1 MTPNLVGYGARPRNA
16 ARNFAERACVVGTG
30 TIHSRISVKK
40 RSTLAVALGT
50 GFCLLASAALAA
62 AQKHAGGNADSGNGL
77 GGTDEVILTAQV
89 VLLLFVGRGL
99 GEILQRFGQPAVI
112 GNLLAG
118 LILGPSLFGWIWPQA
133 HDLIF
138 PGDPKIKN
146 LLKGISDMGVMML
159 LLLTGMETDL
169 KLVRKVGAPA
179 LWVTATG
186 VAVPFACGFAA
197 AWFLPPSILPTEG
210 SKLVAAL
217 FIGTALS
224 ISSIKIVA
232 MVVREM
238 NFMRRNLGQI
248 IVASAIMED
257 TTGWVIVSITLGIA
271 GAGAVALGPLAQT
284 VIGTAIFL
292 LLSYTVGRKLV
303 FWLIR
308 WVNDTFVSEY
318 AVITAILIVMLLM
331 ALITQAIGVNTV
343 LGAFVAGVL
352 VGESPILSQHIEDEI
367 RGFITAFMMPI
378 FFGIS
383 GLSADLTI
391 LKDPTL
397 AAMTAG
403 IVLIASVGKF
413 SGAFAGGMA
422 SGLTA
427 AESTALGCGMNAR
440 GSTEVIVASIGL
452 TMGALTQNLYTM
464 IVTMAVLTTMAM
476 PPMLRW
482 GLRRLPMRKDEKE
495 RLEKEELDEKGFVS
509 RFERLLV
516 TADESANGAFAT
528 RLAGFIAGQRGMPVT
543 VVQLEKRKPGSRE
556 EEKKAE
562 APLKE
567 VATEGAK
574 EGHRAASEDQK
585 EDKPE
590 KVEVSARIETQPAE
604 AVKKEGEKGYDMLFL
619 GLEKMH
625 LKDGGFSA
633 QVDKVVKDFE
643 GSLALVIA
651 GREPAILDSK
661 GFDIL
666 VPVNGT
672 EASRNGAEIAFA
684 LSAPKEST
692 VTALHVGE
700 RPASNGARRRANKQ
714 AQKRN
719 QKAVLDDAVKLARRY
734 GHERIKTAVH
744 TDIAP
749 DAAILEEAEKS
760 GANLIVIGASRRV
773 GDHLFLGQTVA
784 CTLKNWKGAVVLV
797 VS

>member
-1 MTPNLVGYGARPRNA
+1 MN
-16 ARNFAERACVVGTG
+16 
-30 TIHSRISVKK
+30 KK
-40 RSTLAVALGT
+40 STLGLVLGT
-50 GFCLLASAALAA
+50 GLCLLASAALAA
-62 AQKHAGGNADSGNGL
+62 AQKHAGGGSNAGNGL
-77 GGTDEVILTAQV
+77 GGTDEVILAAQV

-99 GEILQRFGQPAVI
+99 GEIMQRFGQPAVI

-118 LILGPSLFGWIWPQA
+118 LILGPSLFGWVWPQA

-138 PGDPKIKN
+138 PGDPKIKS
-146 LLKGISDMGVMML
+146 LITGISDMGVMML

-169 KLVRKVGAPA
+169 KLVRKVGVPA
-179 LWVTATG
+179 IAVTAAG

-197 AWFLPPSILPTEG
+197 AWFLPESILPTQG
-210 SKLVAAL
+210 TRLVAAL
-217 FIGTALS
+217 FLGTALS

-271 GAGAVALGPLAQT
+271 GAGGFALGGLAKT
-284 VIGTAIFL
+284 VIGTAVFL
-292 LLSYTVGRKLV
+292 GLSYTIGRKLV

-308 WVNDTFVSEY
+308 WVNDNFVSEY
-318 AVITAILIVMLLM
+318 AVVTAILIVMLLM

-352 VGESPILSQHIEDEI
+352 VGESPILSQQIQDQL

-391 LKDPTL
+391 LKDPNL
-397 AAMTAG
+397 ALLTAG
-403 IVLIASVGKF
+403 LVAIASIGKF
-413 SGAFAGGMA
+413 AGAFTGGMV
-422 SGLTA
+422 SGLTVS
-427 AESTALGCGMNAR
+427 ESTALGCGMNAR

-452 TMGALTQNLYTM
+452 TMGVLTQNLYTM
-464 IVTMAVLTTMAM
+464 IVTMAVITTMAM

-482 GLRRLPMRKDEKE
+482 GLRRLPMRQDEKE
-495 RLEKEELDEKGFVS
+495 RLEKEDLDAKGFVS
-509 RFERLLV
+509 QFERLLV
-516 TADESANGAFAT
+516 TADESTSGKFAAQ
-528 RLAGFIAGQRGMPVT
+528 LAGFIAGQRGMPVT
-543 VVQLEKRKPGSRE
+543 VVQLENKKPKSA
-556 EEKKAE
+556 EEKIE

-567 VATEGAK
+567 VTTDSAK
-574 EGHRAASEDQK
+574 EGHRAAKEEQG

-590 KVEVSARIETQPAE
+590 KVEVSARVETKSSDAL
-604 AVKKEGEKGYDMLFL
+604 KKEGEKGYDMLFL

-625 LKDGGFSA
+625 EKDGGFTA
-633 QVDKVVKDFE
+633 AVDKAVRDFD
-643 GSLALVIA
+643 GALALVMA
-651 GREPAILDSK
+651 GDSDVLDAKDFS
-661 GFDIL
+661 IL

-672 EASRNGAEIAFA
+672 EASRNGAEVAFA
-684 LSAPKEST
+684 LSSSRKSKI
-692 VTALHVGE
+692 TALHVAE
-700 RPASNGARRRANKQ
+700 RAASNGAKRGRSSGGRRNE
-714 AQKRN
+714 
-719 QKAVLDDAVKLARRY
+719 KAVLEDATRLAKRY
-734 GHERIKTAVH
+734 GYERIKTAVH
-744 TDIAP
+744 VDMVP
-749 DAAILEEAEKS
+749 EEAILREAETG

-784 CTLKNWKGAVVLV
+784 CTLKNWKGAIVLV

>member
-1 MTPNLVGYGARPRNA
+1 VN
-16 ARNFAERACVVGTG
+16 
-30 TIHSRISVKK
+30 KK
-40 RSTLAVALGT
+40 STLGLVLGT
-50 GFCLLASAALAA
+50 GLCLLASAALAA
-62 AQKHAGGNADSGNGL
+62 AQKHAGGGSNAGNGL
-77 GGTDEVILTAQV
+77 GGTDEVILAAQV

-99 GEILQRFGQPAVI
+99 GEIMQRFGQPAVI

-118 LILGPSLFGWIWPQA
+118 LILGPSLFGWVWPQA

-138 PGDPKIKN
+138 PGDPKIKS
-146 LLKGISDMGVMML
+146 LITGISDMGVMML

-169 KLVRKVGAPA
+169 KLVRKVGVPA
-179 LWVTATG
+179 IAVTAAG

-197 AWFLPPSILPTEG
+197 AWFLPESILPTQG
-210 SKLVAAL
+210 TRLVAAL
-217 FIGTALS
+217 FLGTALS

-271 GAGAVALGPLAQT
+271 GAGGFALGGLAKT
-284 VIGTAIFL
+284 VIGTAVFL
-292 LLSYTVGRKLV
+292 GLSYTIGRKLV

-308 WVNDTFVSEY
+308 WVNDNFVSEY
-318 AVITAILIVMLLM
+318 AVVTAILIVMLLM

-352 VGESPILSQHIEDEI
+352 VGESPILSQQIQDQL

-391 LKDPTL
+391 LKDPNL
-397 AAMTAG
+397 ALLTAG
-403 IVLIASVGKF
+403 LVAIASIGKF
-413 SGAFAGGMA
+413 AGAFTGGMV
-422 SGLTA
+422 SGLTVS
-427 AESTALGCGMNAR
+427 ESTALGCGMNAR

-452 TMGALTQNLYTM
+452 TMGVLTQNLYTM
-464 IVTMAVLTTMAM
+464 IVTMAVITTMAM

-482 GLRRLPMRKDEKE
+482 GLRRLPMRQDEKE
-495 RLEKEELDEKGFVS
+495 RLEKEDLDAKGFVS
-509 RFERLLV
+509 QFERLLV
-516 TADESANGAFAT
+516 TADESTSGKFAAQ
-528 RLAGFIAGQRGMPVT
+528 LAGFIAGQRGMPVT
-543 VVQLEKRKPGSRE
+543 VVQLENKKPKSA
-556 EEKKAE
+556 EEKIE

-567 VATEGAK
+567 VTTDSAK
-574 EGHRAASEDQK
+574 EGHRAAKEEQG

-590 KVEVSARIETQPAE
+590 KVEVSARVETKSSDAL
-604 AVKKEGEKGYDMLFL
+604 KKEGEKGYDMLFL

-625 LKDGGFSA
+625 EKDGGFTA
-633 QVDKVVKDFE
+633 AVDKAVRDFD
-643 GSLALVIA
+643 GALALVMA
-651 GREPAILDSK
+651 GDGDSDVLDAKDFS
-661 GFDIL
+661 IL

-672 EASRNGAEIAFA
+672 EASRNGAEVAFA
-684 LSAPKEST
+684 LSSSRKSKI
-692 VTALHVGE
+692 TALHVAE
-700 RPASNGARRRANKQ
+700 RAASNGAKRGRSSGGRRNE
-714 AQKRN
+714 
-719 QKAVLDDAVKLARRY
+719 KAVLEDATRLAKRY
-734 GHERIKTAVH
+734 GYERIKTAVH
-744 TDIAP
+744 VDMVP
-749 DAAILEEAEKS
+749 EEAILREAETG

-784 CTLKNWKGAVVLV
+784 CTLKNWKGAIVLV

>member
-1 MTPNLVGYGARPRNA
+1 
-16 ARNFAERACVVGTG
+16 
-30 TIHSRISVKK
+30 VKK
-40 RSTLAVALGT
+40 RSTLAVVLGT
-50 GFCLLASAALAA
+50 GFCLLASVALAA
-62 AQKHAGGNADSGNGL
+62 VQKKAGGGDAGNGL
-77 GGTDEVILTAQV
+77 GGTDEVILAAQV
-89 VLLLFVGRGL
+89 VLLLLVGRGI
-99 GEILQRFGQPAVI
+99 GEVMQRFGQPAVI

-118 LILGPSLFGWIWPQA
+118 LILGPSLFGWVWPHA

-138 PGDPKIKN
+138 PDDAKIKN
-146 LLKGISDMGVMML
+146 LIKGISDMGVMML

-169 KLVRKVGAPA
+169 KLVRKVGKPA
-179 LWVTATG
+179 VLVTAAG
-186 VAVPFACGFAA
+186 VAVPFFCGFAA
-197 AWFLPPSILPTEG
+197 AYFLPASILPTQG
-210 SKLVAAL
+210 DKLVAAL

-271 GAGAVALGPLAQT
+271 GAAGGLDWGSLAKT
-284 VIGTAIFL
+284 VIG
-292 LLSYTVGRKLV
+292 KLV

-318 AVITAILIVMLLM
+318 AVVTAILIVMLLM

-352 VGESPILSQHIEDEI
+352 VGESPILSGEIENEL

-397 AAMTAG
+397 SLMTVG
-403 IVLIASVGKF
+403 LIAIASIGKF
-413 SGAFAGGMA
+413 GGAFAGGRL
-422 SGLTA
+422 SGLST

-482 GLRRLPMRKDEKE
+482 GLRRLPLRKEEKE
-495 RLEKEELDEKGFVS
+495 RLEKEDLDAKGFVS
-509 RFERLLV
+509 QFERLLV
-516 TADESANGAFAT
+516 TADESMSGTLAT
-528 RLAGFIAGQRGMPVT
+528 KLAGFIAGQRGMPVT
-543 VVQLEKRKPGSRE
+543 VVQLEKQKPKNKN
-556 EEKKAE
+556 EEKKIE
-562 APLKE
+562 APLKD

-574 EGHRAASEDQK
+574 EGHRAAREDQQ
-585 EDKPE
+585 EDRPE
-590 KVEVSARIETQPAE
+590 RVEVSARVETKPE
-604 AVKKEGEKGYDMLFL
+604 DAVKSESKKGYDILFL
-619 GLEKMH
+619 GLEKMRE
-625 LKDGGFSA
+625 KDGGFSA
-633 QVDKVVKDFE
+633 AVDKVVKDFD

-651 GREPAILDSK
+651 GNDGTLFNKKP
-661 GFDIL
+661 FNIL

-672 EASRNGAEIAFA
+672 DASRNGAEMAFA
-684 LSAPKEST
+684 FAPPKESM
-692 VTALHVGE
+692 VTALHVGD
-700 RPASNGARRRANKQ
+700 RPASNGAKRRNRATKS
-714 AQKRN
+714 ARKRN
-719 QKAVLDDAVKLARRY
+719 EHAVIDDTMKLARRY
-734 GHERIKTAVH
+734 GYERIKTAVH
-744 TDIAP
+744 TDVAP
-749 DAAILEEAEKS
+749 DEAIIEEAGKI

-784 CTLKNWKGAVVLV
+784 CTLKNWDGAIVLV

>member
-1 MTPNLVGYGARPRNA
+1 VN
-16 ARNFAERACVVGTG
+16 
-30 TIHSRISVKK
+30 KK
-40 RSTLAVALGT
+40 STLGLVLGT
-50 GFCLLASAALAA
+50 GLCLLASAALAA
-62 AQKHAGGNADSGNGL
+62 AQKHAGGGSNAGNGL
-77 GGTDEVILTAQV
+77 GGTDEVILAAQV

-99 GEILQRFGQPAVI
+99 GEIMQRFGQPAVI

-118 LILGPSLFGWIWPQA
+118 LILGPSLFGWVWPQA

-138 PGDPKIKN
+138 PGDPKIKS
-146 LLKGISDMGVMML
+146 LITGISDMGVMML

-169 KLVRKVGAPA
+169 KLVRKVGVPA
-179 LWVTATG
+179 IAVTAAG

-197 AWFLPPSILPTEG
+197 AWFLPESILPTQG
-210 SKLVAAL
+210 TRLVAAL
-217 FIGTALS
+217 FLGTALS

-271 GAGAVALGPLAQT
+271 GAGGFALGGLAKT
-284 VIGTAIFL
+284 VIGTAVFL
-292 LLSYTVGRKLV
+292 GLSYTIGRKLV

-308 WVNDTFVSEY
+308 WVNDNFVSEY
-318 AVITAILIVMLLM
+318 AVVTAILIVMLLM

-352 VGESPILSQHIEDEI
+352 VGESPILSQQIQDQL

-391 LKDPTL
+391 LKDPNL
-397 AAMTAG
+397 ALLTAG
-403 IVLIASVGKF
+403 LVAIASIGKF
-413 SGAFAGGMA
+413 AGAFTGGMV
-422 SGLTA
+422 SGLTVS
-427 AESTALGCGMNAR
+427 ESTALGCGMNAR

-452 TMGALTQNLYTM
+452 TMGVLTQNLYTM
-464 IVTMAVLTTMAM
+464 IVTMAVITTMAM

-482 GLRRLPMRKDEKE
+482 GLRRLPMRQDEKE
-495 RLEKEELDEKGFVS
+495 RLEKEDLDAKGFVS
-509 RFERLLV
+509 QFERLLV
-516 TADESANGAFAT
+516 TADESTSGKFAAQ
-528 RLAGFIAGQRGMPVT
+528 LAGFIAGQRGMPVT
-543 VVQLEKRKPGSRE
+543 VVQLENKKPKSA
-556 EEKKAE
+556 EEKIE

-567 VATEGAK
+567 VTTDSAK
-574 EGHRAASEDQK
+574 EGHRAAKEEQG

-590 KVEVSARIETQPAE
+590 KVEVSARVETKSSDAL
-604 AVKKEGEKGYDMLFL
+604 KKEGEKGYDMLFL

-625 LKDGGFSA
+625 EKDGGFTA
-633 QVDKVVKDFE
+633 AVDKAVRDFD
-643 GSLALVIA
+643 GALALVMA
-651 GREPAILDSK
+651 GDGDSDVLDAKDFS
-661 GFDIL
+661 IL

-672 EASRNGAEIAFA
+672 EASRNGAEVAFA
-684 LSAPKEST
+684 LSSSRKSKI
-692 VTALHVGE
+692 TALHVAE
-700 RPASNGARRRANKQ
+700 RAASNGAKRGRSSGGRRNE
-714 AQKRN
+714 
-719 QKAVLDDAVKLARRY
+719 KAVLEDTTRLAKRY
-734 GHERIKTAVH
+734 GYERIKTAVH
-744 TDIAP
+744 VDMVP
-749 DAAILEEAEKS
+749 EEAILREAETG

-784 CTLKNWKGAVVLV
+784 CTLKNWKGAIVLV

>member
-1 MTPNLVGYGARPRNA
+1 VN
-16 ARNFAERACVVGTG
+16 
-30 TIHSRISVKK
+30 KK
-40 RSTLAVALGT
+40 STLGLVLGT
-50 GFCLLASAALAA
+50 GLCLLASAALAA
-62 AQKHAGGNADSGNGL
+62 AQKHAGGGSNAGNGL
-77 GGTDEVILTAQV
+77 GGTDEVILAAQV

-99 GEILQRFGQPAVI
+99 GEIMQRFGQPAVI

-118 LILGPSLFGWIWPQA
+118 LILGPSLFGWVWPQA

-138 PGDPKIKN
+138 PGDPKIKS
-146 LLKGISDMGVMML
+146 LITGISDMGVMML

-169 KLVRKVGAPA
+169 KLVRKVGVPA
-179 LWVTATG
+179 IAVTAAG

-197 AWFLPPSILPTEG
+197 AWFLPESILPTQG
-210 SKLVAAL
+210 TRLVAAL
-217 FIGTALS
+217 FLGTALS

-271 GAGAVALGPLAQT
+271 GAGGFALGGLAKT
-284 VIGTAIFL
+284 VIGTAVFL
-292 LLSYTVGRKLV
+292 GLSYTIGRKLV

-308 WVNDTFVSEY
+308 WVNDNFVSEY
-318 AVITAILIVMLLM
+318 AVVTAILIVMLLM

-352 VGESPILSQHIEDEI
+352 VGESPILSQQIQDQL

-391 LKDPTL
+391 LKDPNL
-397 AAMTAG
+397 ALLTAG
-403 IVLIASVGKF
+403 LVAIASIGKF
-413 SGAFAGGMA
+413 AGAFTGGMV
-422 SGLTA
+422 SGLTVS
-427 AESTALGCGMNAR
+427 ESTALGCGMNAR

-452 TMGALTQNLYTM
+452 TMGVLTQNLYTM
-464 IVTMAVLTTMAM
+464 IVTMAVITTMAM

-482 GLRRLPMRKDEKE
+482 GLRRLPMRQDEKE
-495 RLEKEELDEKGFVS
+495 RLEKEDLDAKGFVS
-509 RFERLLV
+509 QFERLLV
-516 TADESANGAFAT
+516 TADESTSGKFAAQ
-528 RLAGFIAGQRGMPVT
+528 LAGFIAGQRGMPVT
-543 VVQLEKRKPGSRE
+543 VVQLENKKPKSA
-556 EEKKAE
+556 EEKIE

-567 VATEGAK
+567 VTTDSAK
-574 EGHRAASEDQK
+574 EGHRAAKEEQG

-590 KVEVSARIETQPAE
+590 KVEVSARVETKSSDAL
-604 AVKKEGEKGYDMLFL
+604 KKEGEKGYDMLFL

-625 LKDGGFSA
+625 EKDGGFTA
-633 QVDKVVKDFE
+633 AVDKAVRDFD
-643 GSLALVIA
+643 GALALVMA
-651 GREPAILDSK
+651 SDGDSDVLDAKDFS
-661 GFDIL
+661 IL

-672 EASRNGAEIAFA
+672 EASRNGAEVAFA
-684 LSAPKEST
+684 LSSSRKSKI
-692 VTALHVGE
+692 TALHVAE
-700 RPASNGARRRANKQ
+700 RAASNGAKRGRSSGGRRNE
-714 AQKRN
+714 
-719 QKAVLDDAVKLARRY
+719 KAVLEDATRLAKRY
-734 GHERIKTAVH
+734 GYERIKTAVH
-744 TDIAP
+744 VDMVP
-749 DAAILEEAEKS
+749 EEAILREAETG

-784 CTLKNWKGAVVLV
+784 CTLKNWKGAIVLV

>member
-1 MTPNLVGYGARPRNA
+1 MNKKNTLGLV
-16 ARNFAERACVVGTG
+16 
-30 TIHSRISVKK
+30 
-40 RSTLAVALGT
+40 LGT
-50 GFCLLASAALAA
+50 GFCLLASVALAA
-62 AQKHAGGNADSGNGL
+62 AQTHTGGSDAGNGL
-77 GGTDEVILTAQV
+77 GGTDEVILIAQV

-99 GEILQRFGQPAVI
+99 GELMQRVGQPAVI

-118 LILGPSLFGWIWPQA
+118 LILGPSLFGWIWPHA

-146 LLKGISDMGVMML
+146 LIKGISDMGVMML

-169 KLVRKVGAPA
+169 KLVRKVGFPA
-179 LWVTATG
+179 IAVTATG

-197 AWFLPPSILPTEG
+197 AYFLPPSILPTQG

-257 TTGWVIVSITLGIA
+257 TTGWVIVAITLGIA
-271 GAGAVALGPLAQT
+271 AAGSLAFGSLATT
-284 VIGTAIFL
+284 VIGTLLFL
-292 LLSYTVGRKLV
+292 VLSYTIGRRLV

-318 AVITAILIVMLLM
+318 AVVTAILIVMLLM

-352 VGESPILSQHIEDEI
+352 VGESPILSQQIQDQL

-391 LKDPTL
+391 LKDPHL
-397 AAMTAG
+397 ALLTVGLVA
-403 IVLIASVGKF
+403 IASFGKF
-413 SGAFAGGMA
+413 GGAFIGGRI
-422 SGLTA
+422 SGLSVP
-427 AESTALGCGMNAR
+427 ESVALGCGMNAR

-482 GLRRLPMRKDEKE
+482 ALRRLPMRKEEIE
-495 RLEKEELDEKGFVS
+495 RLEKEDLDAKGFVS

-516 TADESANGAFAT
+516 TADESASGKFAAQ
-528 RLAGFIAGQRGMPVT
+528 LAGFIAGQRGMPVT
-543 VVQLEKRKPGSRE
+543 LVQLEKKKPKLKGA
-556 EEKKAE
+556 EEKTE
-562 APLKE
+562 VPLKE
-567 VATEGAK
+567 VATDSAK
-574 EGHRAASEDQK
+574 EGHRAAKEEQG

-590 KVEVSARIETQPAE
+590 KVEVSARVESKSSD
-604 AVKKEGEKGYDMLFL
+604 AVKKEGGKGYDMLFL
-619 GLEKMH
+619 GLGHMH
-625 LKDGGFSA
+625 EKDGGFSA
-633 QVDKVVKDFE
+633 AVDKAVLDFD
-643 GSLALVIA
+643 GPLALVIA
-651 GREPAILDSK
+651 GNDPKILEGK
-661 GFDIL
+661 EFNIL

-672 EASRNGAEIAFA
+672 EASRNGAEVAFA
-684 LSAPKEST
+684 LSPSKSST
-692 VTALHVGE
+692 MTALHVGE
-700 RPASNGARRRANKQ
+700 RAAGNGARRGRHKGGR
-714 AQKRN
+714 RN
-719 QKAVLDDAVKLARRY
+719 QQAVLDDAANLAKRY
-734 GHERIKTAVH
+734 GYDRIQTSVH
-744 TDIAP
+744 TDVAPEDAIA
-749 DAAILEEAEKS
+749 AEAGKV

-773 GDHLFLGQTVA
+773 GDRLFLGQTVA
-784 CTLKNWKGAVVLV
+784 CTLKNWKGAIVLV

>member
-1 MTPNLVGYGARPRNA
+1 M
-16 ARNFAERACVVGTG
+16 
-30 TIHSRISVKK
+30 KK
-40 RSTLAVALGT
+40 RSTFAVVLGT

-62 AQKHAGGNADSGNGL
+62 AQKHAGSGSDAGNGL
-77 GGTDEVILTAQV
+77 GGTDEVILAAQV

-99 GEILQRFGQPAVI
+99 GEIMQRFGQPAVI

-118 LILGPSLFGWIWPQA
+118 LILGPSLFGWLWPHA

-138 PGDPKIKN
+138 PNDPKIKN
-146 LLKGISDMGVMML
+146 LIKGISDMGVMML

-169 KLVRKVGAPA
+169 KLVKKVGFPA
-179 LWVTATG
+179 IAVTVAG

-197 AWFLPPSILPTEG
+197 AWFLPDSILPTQG
-210 SKLVAAL
+210 TKLVAAL
-217 FIGTALS
+217 FLGTALS

-271 GAGAVALGPLAQT
+271 GAGGFALGGLAKT
-284 VIGTAIFL
+284 VIGTAVFL
-292 LLSYTVGRKLV
+292 GLSYTIGRKLV

-308 WVNDTFVSEY
+308 WVNDNFVSEY
-318 AVITAILIVMLLM
+318 AVVTAILIVMLLM

-352 VGESPILSQHIEDEI
+352 VGESPILSQQIQDQL

-391 LKDPTL
+391 LKDPNL
-397 AAMTAG
+397 ALLTAG
-403 IVLIASVGKF
+403 LVAIASIGKF
-413 SGAFAGGMA
+413 AGAFTGGMV
-422 SGLTA
+422 SGLTVS
-427 AESTALGCGMNAR
+427 ESTALGCGMNAR

-452 TMGALTQNLYTM
+452 TMGVLTQNLYTM
-464 IVTMAVLTTMAM
+464 IVTMAVITTMAM

-482 GLRRLPMRKDEKE
+482 GLRRLPMRQDEKE
-495 RLEKEELDEKGFVS
+495 RLEKEDLDAKGFVS
-509 RFERLLV
+509 QFERLLV
-516 TADESANGAFAT
+516 TADESTSGKFAAQ
-528 RLAGFIAGQRGMPVT
+528 LAGFIAGQRGMPVT
-543 VVQLEKRKPGSRE
+543 VVQLENKKPKSA
-556 EEKKAE
+556 EEKIE

-567 VATEGAK
+567 VTTDSAK
-574 EGHRAASEDQK
+574 EGHRAAKEEQG

-590 KVEVSARIETQPAE
+590 KVEVSARVETKSSDAL
-604 AVKKEGEKGYDMLFL
+604 KKEGEKGYDMLFL

-625 LKDGGFSA
+625 EKDGGFTA
-633 QVDKVVKDFE
+633 AVDKAVRDFD
-643 GSLALVIA
+643 GALALVMA
-651 GREPAILDSK
+651 GDGDSDVLDAKDFS
-661 GFDIL
+661 IL

-672 EASRNGAEIAFA
+672 EASRNGAEVAFA
-684 LSAPKEST
+684 LSSSRKSKIT
-692 VTALHVGE
+692 TLHVAE
-700 RPASNGARRRANKQ
+700 RAASNGAKRGRSSGGRRNE
-714 AQKRN
+714 
-719 QKAVLDDAVKLARRY
+719 KAVLEDTTRLAKRY
-734 GHERIKTAVH
+734 GYERIKTAVH
-744 TDIAP
+744 VDMVP
-749 DAAILEEAEKS
+749 EEAILREAETG

-784 CTLKNWKGAVVLV
+784 CTLKNWKGAIVLV